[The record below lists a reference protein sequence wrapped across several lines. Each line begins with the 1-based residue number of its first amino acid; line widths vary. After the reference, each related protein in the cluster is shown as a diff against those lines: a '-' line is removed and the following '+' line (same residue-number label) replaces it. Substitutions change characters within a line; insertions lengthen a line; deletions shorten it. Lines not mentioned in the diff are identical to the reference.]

1 VERIKKKGVALIAVI
16 VTIVLFTSL
25 ILAVVLA
32 ATMSIRRAN
41 YYKDKLIALEIA
53 ETGLQKILYNLNYY
67 GYQENNTG
75 TGWSKASWIGSNF
88 KSSSFSLPQW
98 YSDLITSKR
107 LTENDLTKYETE
119 ISLPEYGGKGKYT
132 LYFIDANS
140 QTASETDLD
149 LIVAKG
155 SYRGRTATISFLLR
169 GAGEIQRD
177 NSGNYFYGDF
187 KNSLGVQPVKNPNRT
202 LGSCGIP
209 EAFNKHV
216 IYGYNVTFPNPSTGI
231 NIKGNITY
239 STVSNKPTN
248 LSQATWTE
256 TNINFLDYIPRVET
270 DLYIDN
276 IPSPPSSYSVYFIS
290 PPGHTNEVWGFL
302 NEYTGR
308 DTVIS
313 YPANPPNGT
322 SYNST
327 TSDYTFTNTQI
338 TYSFKVWGDANS
350 DGTPS
355 QTAKANLILNGTN
368 TISNAC
374 YVTNNLT
381 INGTLNTT
389 NSTIFRVGGDLT
401 INSGTIINGDFVC
414 ILDSP
419 SSINITSITINNG
432 SFILLING
440 GTNPSVA
447 IQGITINKASSNYKS
462 AIIIYDNSTNG
473 AVIDPISINN
483 IINANG
489 KTKIFVYSKG
499 NVRNL
504 NVQNNLSDNIINET
518 PAVIIYG
525 EKEAKISIASG
536 KQVNGSIYC
545 VSKSTTNTEITL
557 NSNSKVINGVLI
569 TNGTININNGVSITY
584 DKSLFPVN
592 SDAFRGFLGGRRKY
606 LPVPGSWRIEW

>member
-98 YSDLITSKR
+98 YSDLIKSKG

-169 GAGEIQRD
+169 GAGEIQMD

-202 LGSCGIP
+202 LGTCGIP

-216 IYGYNVTFPNPSTGI
+216 IYADTLAGNGTVA
-231 NIKGNITY
+231 IKGNITCKNY
-239 STVSNKPTN
+239 NFTGSYTTQSETT
-248 LSQATWTE
+248 LTE
-256 TNINFLDYIPRVET
+256 TNIDFMNYLPRVET
-270 DLYIDN
+270 SLYISD

-308 DTVIS
+308 DTVVS

-350 DGTPS
+350 NGTPS
-355 QTAKANLILNGTN
+355 QTANLTLNGTN

-419 SSINITSITINNG
+419 SSINITSITINDG
-432 SFILLING
+432 SFVLLING
-440 GTNPSVA
+440 GTNPDINIS
-447 IQGITINKASSNYKS
+447 GITINGASSNYKS

-473 AVIDPISINN
+473 AVINPISIDNI

-489 KTKIFVYSKG
+489 KTKIFVYSKRS
-499 NVRNL
+499 VSL
-504 NVQNNLSDNIINET
+504 NVQNNLSDNTINET

-545 VSKSTTNTEITL
+545 VSNSTTNTEITL

-592 SDAFRGFLGGRRKY
+592 SDAYRGFLGGRRKY

>member
-1 VERIKKKGVALIAVI
+1 MKRKGLALIAVI
-16 VTIVLFTSL
+16 VMIVLFTSL
-25 ILAVVLA
+25 ILAVVLS

-53 ETGLQKILYNLNYY
+53 ETGLQKILYNMNYY

-75 TGWSKASWIGSNF
+75 TTWSKASWIGSNF
-88 KSSSFSLPQW
+88 ISSSFSLPKW
-98 YSDLITSKR
+98 YSDLITSKG

-169 GAGEIQRD
+169 GAGEIQMD

-202 LGSCGIP
+202 LGTCGIP

-216 IYGYNVTFPNPSTGI
+216 IYGYNVTFPNPSTDI

-239 STVSNKPTN
+239 STVTNKPTN

-270 DLYIDN
+270 DLFIDN
-276 IPSPPSSYSVYFIS
+276 IPSPPPSYSVYFIS
-290 PPGHTNEVWGFL
+290 PPGHPNEAFEFRSEHTGSDTIVSPPLG
-302 NEYTGR
+302 NVNYT
-308 DTVIS
+308 S
-313 YPANPPNGT
+313 P
-322 SYNST
+322 
-327 TSDYTFTNTQI
+327 SDYTFTNTQI
-338 TYSFKVWGDANS
+338 AYSFKVWGDANS
-350 DGTPS
+350 NGTPS
-355 QTAKANLILNGTN
+355 QTANLTLNGTN

-381 INGTLNTT
+381 INGNLNTT
-389 NSTIFRVGGDLT
+389 NSTIFRVGGALT

-432 SFILLING
+432 SFVLLIKG
-440 GTNPSVA
+440 GTNPGINIS
-447 IQGITINKASSNYKS
+447 GITINGASSNYKS

-473 AVIDPISINN
+473 AVINPISIDNI

-489 KTKIFVYSKG
+489 KTKIFVYSKRS
-499 NVRNL
+499 VSL
-504 NVQNNLSDNIINET
+504 NVQNNLSDNTINET

-545 VSKSTTNTEITL
+545 GSPTNAQITL
-557 NSNSKVINGVLI
+557 DPNSKVINGVLI
-569 TNGTININNGVSITY
+569 TNGTININNGVSIIY

-592 SDAFRGFLGGRRKY
+592 SDAFRGFVGGRRKY

>member
-1 VERIKKKGVALIAVI
+1 MKRKGLALIAVI
-16 VTIVLFTSL
+16 VMIVLFTSL
-25 ILAVVLA
+25 ILAVVLS

-53 ETGLQKILYNLNYY
+53 ETGLQKVLYNMNYY

-75 TGWSKASWIGSNF
+75 TTWSKASWIGSNF
-88 KSSSFSLPQW
+88 KSSSFSLPKW
-98 YSDLITSKR
+98 YSDLITSKG

-149 LIVAKG
+149 LIVTKG

-169 GAGEIQRD
+169 GAGEIKSVGVD
-177 NSGNYFYGDF
+177 YYYGDF
-187 KNSLGVQPVKNPNRT
+187 KDKNPNRT
-202 LGSCGIP
+202 LGTCGIP

-216 IYGYNVTFPNPSTGI
+216 IYADTLAGNGTNVT
-231 NIKGNITY
+231 IKGNITCKNY
-239 STVSNKPTN
+239 NFTGSYTTQSETT
-248 LSQATWTE
+248 LTE
-256 TNINFLDYIPRVET
+256 TNIDFMNYIPQVET
-270 DLYIDN
+270 SLYISD

-290 PPGHTNEVWGFL
+290 PPGHPNEAFEFRSEHTGSDTIVSPPLG
-302 NEYTGR
+302 NVNYT
-308 DTVIS
+308 S
-313 YPANPPNGT
+313 P
-322 SYNST
+322 
-327 TSDYTFTNTQI
+327 SDYTFTNTQI

-355 QTAKANLILNGTN
+355 PDKKANLTLNGTN

-389 NSTIFRVGGDLT
+389 SSTIFKVGGDLT
-401 INSGTIINGDFVC
+401 INSGTTINGDFVC

-432 SFILLING
+432 SFVLLIKG
-440 GTNPSVA
+440 GTNPDINIS
-447 IQGITINKASSNYKS
+447 GITINGASSNYKS

-473 AVIDPISINN
+473 AVIEPISIDNI

-489 KTKIFVYSKG
+489 KTKIFVYSKRS
-499 NVRNL
+499 VSL
-504 NVQNNLSDNIINET
+504 NVQNDLSDNTINET

-525 EKEAKISIASG
+525 ENGAQVSIASG

-545 VSKSTTNTEITL
+545 GSNSNTNTQIML
-557 NSNSKVINGVLI
+557 NSYSKVINGVLI
-569 TNGTININNGVSITY
+569 TNGTININDGVSINY
-584 DKSLFPVN
+584 AKSLFPVN
-592 SDAFRGFLGGRRKY
+592 SDAFRGFVGGRRKY